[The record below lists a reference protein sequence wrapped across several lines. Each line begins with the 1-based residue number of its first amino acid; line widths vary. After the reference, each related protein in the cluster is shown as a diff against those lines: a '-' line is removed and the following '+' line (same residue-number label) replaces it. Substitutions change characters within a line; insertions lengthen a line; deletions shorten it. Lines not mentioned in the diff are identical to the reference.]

1 MVSQIEKDNVE
12 LEMSE
17 KENRV
22 AKLSMVAKYA
32 PRANKL
38 CRNIAKAIYRK
49 MYPKDV
55 KAEEKY
61 RKILAKLNKALS
73 TTEVFMCAKN
83 YSGIDFRKV
92 PSVCLMKWRKAFLNE
107 RKGECPDALNETGN
121 RFPDDVDRVTSRKN
135 LEGAVKDK
143 CVNGKQLMPHE
154 IVKKFM
160 TDAITGIEEELL
172 ALQWEKL
179 KENVLQNKN
188 DGVGLKLGN
197 VVPLVDV
204 SCSMEGLPMEVA
216 ISLGILVSEIT
227 NPAFSDTFI
236 TFSTEPEWVS
246 LKGLTLQEKIKKTRM
261 SPWGG
266 STDLMKAIEMILD
279 IVVSKGLIENEIPDL
294 MVFSD
299 MQFDEANNNTMKETS
314 YETIKQLFAEAGMKI
329 SGKPYRT
336 PRIIFWNLRATTGSP
351 VSAST
356 ENVQLI
362 SGFSPLLLKSI
373 MNGDDTSPEA
383 SYRLILDDK
392 LYDPVREILNDSQEN
407 KLLYYQKTI

>member
-1 MVSQIEKDNVE
+1 
-12 LEMSE
+12 
-17 KENRV
+17 
-22 AKLSMVAKYA
+22 
-32 PRANKL
+32 
-38 CRNIAKAIYRK
+38 
-49 MYPKDV
+49 
-55 KAEEKY
+55 
-61 RKILAKLNKALS
+61 
-73 TTEVFMCAKN
+73 
-83 YSGIDFRKV
+83 
-92 PSVCLMKWRKAFLNE
+92 
-107 RKGECPDALNETGN
+107 
-121 RFPDDVDRVTSRKN
+121 
-135 LEGAVKDK
+135 
-143 CVNGKQLMPHE
+143 
-154 IVKKFM
+154 
-160 TDAITGIEEELL
+160 
-172 ALQWEKL
+172 
-179 KENVLQNKN
+179 
-188 DGVGLKLGN
+188 
-197 VVPLVDV
+197 
-204 SCSMEGLPMEVA
+204 MEGLPMEVA

>member
-1 MVSQIEKDNVE
+1 
-12 LEMSE
+12 
-17 KENRV
+17 
-22 AKLSMVAKYA
+22 
-32 PRANKL
+32 
-38 CRNIAKAIYRK
+38 
-49 MYPKDV
+49 
-55 KAEEKY
+55 
-61 RKILAKLNKALS
+61 
-73 TTEVFMCAKN
+73 
-83 YSGIDFRKV
+83 
-92 PSVCLMKWRKAFLNE
+92 MKWRKAFLNE

-362 SGFSPLLLKSI
+362 SGFSPSLLKSI